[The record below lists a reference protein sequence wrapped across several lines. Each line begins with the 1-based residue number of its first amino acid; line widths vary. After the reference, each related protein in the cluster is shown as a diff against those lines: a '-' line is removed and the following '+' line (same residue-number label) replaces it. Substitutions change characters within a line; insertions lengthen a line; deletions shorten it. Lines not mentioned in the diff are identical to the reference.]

1 MRPTQFFIQLTL
13 FSALVASLLFGIL
26 SLTQLSTHLDFVGA
40 SLTFFIVLCLFI
52 YLIAW
57 LGHKRKNP
65 MLNFRL
71 GVLFNFLKIFNSII
85 FILVYKHLY
94 QPDSTVFVLLFF
106 LIYLLYTIFEL
117 YFLIRLFRSE

>member
-13 FSALVASLLFGIL
+13 FSVLVALLLLGL
-26 SLTQLSTHLDFVGA
+26 LTLPLFAPYASFTWA
-40 SLTFFIVLCLFI
+40 SLVFFIGLCLFI

-57 LGHKRKNP
+57 LGAKRKNP

-85 FILVYKHLY
+85 FILVYKNLY
-94 QPDSTVFVLLFF
+94 QPESILFVLSFF
-106 LIYLLYTIFEL
+106 IIYVLYTIFEL
-117 YFLIRLFRSE
+117 YFLIKLFKAE